1 MVTIL
6 IFRNV
11 IIRSEWCKHIV
22 TNNHFLTR
30 LKSDSVNKS
39 IGAPNTSTQIL
50 IIKLCCFVEPGR
62 EAPTLLVGF
71 ALARITIPVK
81 AISIGQ
87 RGAVARRLLPRDR
100 EPDARMRAKRSIG
113 ATGARAITRSNVP
126 RLRPASDCVLKVK
139 HCRKLTC

>member
-11 IIRSEWCKHIV
+11 IIRSERCKHIA
-22 TNNHFLTR
+22 TNNPFLTG
-30 LKSDSVNKS
+30 LKCKSVNKS
-39 IGAPNTSTQIL
+39 TGAPNTSTQIL

-71 ALARITIPVK
+71 ALARLIIPFK

-126 RLRPASDCVLKVK
+126 RLRPASDCVLKAK